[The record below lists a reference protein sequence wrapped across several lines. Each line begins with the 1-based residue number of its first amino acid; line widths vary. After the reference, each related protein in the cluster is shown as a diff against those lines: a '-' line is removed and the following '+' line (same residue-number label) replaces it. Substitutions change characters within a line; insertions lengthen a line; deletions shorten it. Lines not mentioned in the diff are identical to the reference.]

1 MNRRKNSPVK
11 KKSSSG
17 TIIPFSKNNR
27 DAHEFQPLLV
37 EIEDD
42 PGSPLGQLT
51 FWLVIGV
58 FAFFILWAIFGQ
70 VDIVVSARGK
80 VIPTGEV
87 KLIQPLS
94 GGVVTSILVKPGDFV
109 KKGETLVV
117 IDPATTAPTL
127 LANQKTLAHV
137 QLEQARLE
145 ASANNR
151 NFASP
156 SDGTQM
162 QLYRA
167 SMQALQKQISA
178 KQKQLSNLDA
188 QISAK
193 QVEVRQNEESLSTH
207 LEKEKRIQEVTD
219 IITKDEVE
227 KARVDV
233 ITDQNK
239 LKGLVFELNELA
251 FQKQQTVEEIAYLNE
266 NFKSTTLNDLSDKEK
281 QVHQLTAN
289 IEEATFKNTQQTLK
303 APVSGY
309 VHELFIHTLG
319 GVVTPAQKIL
329 SIVPLNAPLKIR
341 ATLANKDVGFVQAG
355 MPVALKIDTFDFQK
369 YGTLKGKVTQVSR
382 DSKDDPK
389 QGPVYTMEVEPLQKE
404 IKVNDEWKSISTGL
418 SLSAE
423 VKTGKR
429 RIIEFFI
436 YPLIKHLNEG
446 MSVR

>member
-1 MNRRKNSPVK
+1 MNRRKNSSARR
-11 KKSSSG
+11 KSPKDN
-17 TIIPFSKNNR
+17 IVPFSKHNR

-58 FAFFILWAIFGQ
+58 FTFFVLWSILGQ
-70 VDIVVSARGK
+70 VDIVVSARGR
-80 VIPTGEV
+80 VVPTGEV
-87 KLIQPLS
+87 KTIQPLS
-94 GGVVTSILVKPGDFV
+94 GGVVTNILVKPGDFV
-109 KKGETLVV
+109 KKGQTLVV

-127 LANQKTLAHV
+127 LSNQKTLAHV
-137 QLEQARLE
+137 QEEEARLQ
-145 ASANNR
+145 AAANNR
-151 NFASP
+151 SYNAAS
-156 SDGTQM
+156 SGTQM

-167 SMQALQKQISA
+167 SIQALQKQVSA

-193 QVEVRQNEESLSTH
+193 QVEVRQNEESLALH
-207 LEKEKRIQEVTD
+207 LEKEKRVQEVTD

-239 LKGLVFELNELA
+239 LKSLVFELNELA
-251 FQKQQTVEEIAYLNE
+251 FQKQQTLEEIAYLNE

-281 QVHQLTAN
+281 QIHQLTAN
-289 IEEATFKNTQQTLK
+289 IQEATFKNTQQTLK

-341 ATLANKDVGFVQAG
+341 AILANKDVGFVQAG
-355 MPVALKIDTFDFQK
+355 MPVALKIDTYDFQK
-369 YGTLKGKVTQVSR
+369 YGTLKGKVIQVSR

-389 QGPVYTMEVEPLQKE
+389 QGPVYTMDVEPIQKQ
-404 IKVNDEWKSISTGL
+404 IKVNDEWKTLSTGL

-436 YPLIKHLNEG
+436 YPLIKHLHEG